1 MWLLADLHG
10 DYCTRKFLMISYFF
24 RTYGCQANVADS
36 QGLMQYLDEVGCSEA
51 RTEAEADVIVVNT
64 CAVREKAEQKLW
76 SYLGELAD
84 IKKTKPY
91 LKIGVIGCVAS
102 YKKKEIYTRFDQ
114 VSFVYGAREEMPA
127 LQAYL
132 TDLVVSLE
140 TTKQL
145 YEENPSMPVVGG
157 QDRDIKEIVATKG
170 LFAVSRLS
178 KLGGFKQS
186 LIKKR
191 STSPLPTKLEVSKS
205 YINIMTGCNKRC
217 AYCIVPVTRGQEIS
231 YPMDE
236 IVARVA
242 HDVANGVKEVMLI
255 GQNVNSYT
263 DPATGERF
271 PELLRRIV
279 ALDGEFWVR
288 YISPHPQD
296 MTPDLFDVMAAH
308 PDRLPWFVHF
318 PVQSGSNKILDAMLR
333 NYTIERYLEQIT
345 WLRDRMPTATISTDI
360 IVGFPGETEED
371 FQATMA
377 VIEKVRFDLI
387 YSFIYSPRKYTR
399 AARMDDDCSPE
410 IKGARLEALQ
420 KRQLAI
426 ALENN
431 TANIGKKLRC
441 LVEKRLEHDKLL
453 ARTEGNV
460 RVVFDGHDDLIGQ
473 FIDLVI
479 TSASPQNMHAVLP
492 VVPEMKSLDQWAA

>member
-1 MWLLADLHG
+1 
-10 DYCTRKFLMISYFF
+10 MISYFF

-36 QGLMQYLDEVGCSEA
+36 QGLMQYLDEVGCTPA
-51 RTEAEADVIVVNT
+51 ATEAEADVIVINT

-84 IKKTKPY
+84 IKKIKPY
-91 LKIGVIGCVAS
+91 VKIGVIGCVAS

-140 TTKQL
+140 TTKQV
-145 YEENPSMPVVGG
+145 YEENPQLSVLSG
-157 QDRDIKEIVATKG
+157 QDRDIKEVVARKG
-170 LFAVSRLS
+170 LFAISRMS
-178 KLGGFKQS
+178 QLGGFKKT
-186 LIKKR
+186 LMKKAANA
-191 STSPLPTKLEVSKS
+191 PVQALKEVGRS

-231 YPMDE
+231 YPMED
-236 IVARVA
+236 IIQRVA

-255 GQNVNSYT
+255 GQNVNSYA

-271 PELLRRIV
+271 PELLRRLV
-279 ALDGEFWVR
+279 ALEGEFWVR

-296 MTPDLFDVMAAH
+296 MTVDLFDVMAAH
-308 PDRLPWFVHF
+308 PDRLPWSVHF
-318 PVQSGSNKILDAMLR
+318 PVQSGSNKILDVMLR
-333 NYTIERYLEQIT
+333 NYTIERYLEQIE

-371 FQATMA
+371 FLATMA
-377 VIEKVRFDLI
+377 VIEKVRFDLV

-399 AARMDDDCSPE
+399 AARMEDDCHPT

-420 KRQLAI
+420 KRQLTI

-431 TANIGKKLRC
+431 TINIGKKLRC

-460 RVVFDGHDDLIGQ
+460 RVVFDGADDLIGQ
-473 FIDLVI
+473 FINLTI
-479 TSASPQNMHAVLP
+479 KSASPQNMHAIF
-492 VVPEMKSLDQWAA
+492 ERASD

>member
-1 MWLLADLHG
+1 
-10 DYCTRKFLMISYFF
+10 MITYFF

-36 QGLMQYLDEVGCSEA
+36 QGLMQYLDEVGCSSA
-51 RTEAEADVIVVNT
+51 KTEAEADIIVINT

-76 SYLGELAD
+76 SYLGELAE
-84 IKKTKPY
+84 IKKAKPY
-91 LKIGVIGCVAS
+91 VKIGVIGCVAS

-132 TDLVVSLE
+132 TDLVVGLE
-140 TTKQL
+140 STKQV
-145 YEENPSMPVVGG
+145 YAENPQLSVDSH
-157 QDRDIKEIVATKG
+157 QDRDIKEVVARKG

-178 KLGGFKQS
+178 KLGGFKQHP
-186 LIKKR
+186 LKKA
-191 STSPLPTKLEVSKS
+191 STTAAEEVGRS

-231 YPMDE
+231 FSMDE
-236 IVARVA
+236 IVQRVV

-255 GQNVNSYT
+255 GQNVNSYA
-263 DPATGERF
+263 DPLTGERF
-271 PELLRRIV
+271 PALLRRLV
-279 ALDGEFWVR
+279 ALEGEFWVR

-296 MTPDLFDVMAAH
+296 MTVDLFDVMAEH
-308 PDRLPWFVHF
+308 PHRLPWGVHF

-333 NYTIERYLEQIT
+333 NYTIERYLEQIQ
-345 WLRDRMPTATISTDI
+345 WLRDRMPTAAISTDI

-371 FQATMA
+371 FLATMA
-377 VIEKVRFDLI
+377 VIEKVRFDLV

-399 AARMDDDCSPE
+399 AAKMEDDCLPE
-410 IKGARLEALQ
+410 VKGMRLEALQ
-420 KRQLAI
+420 KRQLEI

-431 TANIGKKLRC
+431 SRNIGKKLRC
-441 LVEKRLEHDKLL
+441 LVEKRLEHGKLL

-460 RVVFDGHDDLIGQ
+460 RVVFDGTDNLIGQ
-473 FIDLVI
+473 FIDLMIV
-479 TSASPQNMHAVLP
+479 SASPQNMQAVL
-492 VVPEMKSLDQWAA
+492 SSSIQ

>member
-1 MWLLADLHG
+1 
-10 DYCTRKFLMISYFF
+10 MISYFF

-36 QGLMQYLDEVGCSEA
+36 QGLMQYLDEVGCTEA

-76 SYLGELAD
+76 SYLGELAE
-84 IKKTKPY
+84 IKKIKPY

-114 VSFVYGAREEMPA
+114 VSFVYGAREELPA

-132 TDLVVSLE
+132 TDLVISLE

-145 YEENPSMPVVGG
+145 FEENPSLNVASG
-157 QDRDIKEIVATKG
+157 QDRDIKELVATKG

-186 LIKKR
+186 LAKKR
-191 STSPLPTKLEVSKS
+191 SASPLPSKQEVGKS
-205 YINIMTGCNKRC
+205 FINIMTGCNKRC

-231 YPMDE
+231 FPIEE
-236 IVARVA
+236 IIARIT

-255 GQNVNSYT
+255 GQTVNSYA
-263 DPATGERF
+263 DPATGANF
-271 PELLRRIV
+271 PALLRRIV
-279 ALDGEFWVR
+279 ALEGTFWVR
-288 YISPHPQD
+288 FISPHPQD
-296 MTPDLFDVMAAH
+296 MTPELFDVMAAH
-308 PDRLPWFVHF
+308 PERLPWALHF
-318 PVQSGSNKILDAMLR
+318 PVQSGSNTILSAMLR
-333 NYTIERYLEQIT
+333 NYTIEQYLEQIG
-345 WLRDRMPTATISTDI
+345 WLRDRMPTATVSTDI

-371 FQATMA
+371 FLATMDA
-377 VIEKVRFDLI
+377 VEKVRFDLA

-399 AARMDDDCSPE
+399 AARMADDCPPE
-410 IKGARLEALQ
+410 VKGRRLETLQ

-431 TANIGKKLRC
+431 AQNIGKKLRC

-460 RVVFDGHDDLIGQ
+460 RVLFDGPDELIGQ

-479 TSASPQNMHAVLP
+479 TSVSPQNMHAAPFVSQP
-492 VVPEMKSLDQWAA
+492 MKFLDERAA